1 MVIGIYVRVS
11 TILQVKK
18 GLSIDDQIRRGIEF
32 CENNKF
38 KYEIYNEGGMSGFLN
53 TEDRPELNRLM
64 NKITNKKKREI
75 DGVYITEMERLVRNP
90 DEGLLIYSS
99 FVENNIKLFLLGVEQ
114 DLNDSTTSLILKF
127 KFLLGDFERKK
138 VQERVKRNLE
148 TSVIKGRVG
157 GGSLLNYGYMK
168 GDNKQLIVN
177 EEESIIV
184 KQIYQYYLD
193 GFGTKKISGILNESG
208 VLTKRMNIMKG
219 DLGNGKLKVRG
230 KDKSVFLWRDSV
242 IYKILTNSIYKG
254 ERLFVGKVY
263 NSPVIISP
271 EIFDS
276 VQLLLKKRN
285 YFKDT
290 TNKHFY
296 LLKGLIYCNLCGSRM
311 LGKKRNDLS
320 DNFYYCGSKRHKEDN
335 CKSRSVNIDILNDLV
350 WSTTKKLS
358 FDYNLLMSKKSNNKS
373 EYDDGR
379 LVKEV
384 KFLDEHIDKL
394 TRKYNK
400 TISLFNDDDLTYNL
414 TKEYLE
420 EIKIEIKEY
429 EELKIKLIHKYDNLS
444 VEKNFY
450 LTLNNYCKRI
460 ILIKSED
467 KKRSVLQSVIDRI
480 EVRWDD
486 VLNKH
491 IIKVKYIF
499 NDINSFLLTREIGLK
514 YKSLGGTFKLL
525 GTEKVGIEISF
536 LNINKRNENFSG
548 TEFKSILKY
557 ED

>member
-1 MVIGIYVRVS
+1 
-11 TILQVKK
+11 
-18 GLSIDDQIRRGIEF
+18 
-32 CENNKF
+32 
-38 KYEIYNEGGMSGFLN
+38 
-53 TEDRPELNRLM
+53 
-64 NKITNKKKREI
+64 
-75 DGVYITEMERLVRNP
+75 
-90 DEGLLIYSS
+90 
-99 FVENNIKLFLLGVEQ
+99 
-114 DLNDSTTSLILKF
+114 
-127 KFLLGDFERKK
+127 
-138 VQERVKRNLE
+138 
-148 TSVIKGRVG
+148 
-157 GGSLLNYGYMK
+157 
-168 GDNKQLIVN
+168 
-177 EEESIIV
+177 
-184 KQIYQYYLD
+184 
-193 GFGTKKISGILNESG
+193 
-208 VLTKRMNIMKG
+208 
-219 DLGNGKLKVRG
+219 
-230 KDKSVFLWRDSV
+230 
-242 IYKILTNSIYKG
+242 
-254 ERLFVGKVY
+254 
-263 NSPVIISP
+263 
-271 EIFDS
+271 
-276 VQLLLKKRN
+276 
-285 YFKDT
+285 
-290 TNKHFY
+290 
-296 LLKGLIYCNLCGSRM
+296 M

-420 EIKIEIKEY
+420 EIKIEIKEF

-460 ILIKSED
+460 NLIKSED

-548 TEFKSILKY
+548 TEFESILKY